1 MWIHYN
7 WLNAGEQRSSKLS
20 SIILKYI
27 KIKSL
32 LETKPNYV
40 NDMQDLHNI
49 QDVQGP
55 SDSRA
60 NHRMPHR
67 YLRALG
73 CRRDSAPSAAWKNG
87 SIIEIWAESAE
98 NALWRLVTP
107 CGIWPTDW
115 GLEMG
120 IGQSILISS
129 FSSLISLSLWGN
141 NGNHKGTGSTESC
154 PANLGQGMFWHVT
167 RSLGFVD
174 IGVASGAAL
183 YINSWHQLVSVY
195 LYVKSH
201 QQFDDLIR
209 SAPNKSSGGLATSAA
224 GACGDKLI
232 KREGLEGLAAG
243 GAGRLTRASH
253 DRRPLNSIA
262 NAIEGMLTHNSHDG
276 LSTHLKIDVKTMW
289 KSCPIS
295 K

>member
-1 MWIHYN
+1 MTCRTSTTSKTSRVQVTLERIIGCLIDICEHWDVAATAPPQ
-7 WLNAGEQRSSKLS
+7 LPEKTAPSSKS
-20 SIILKYI
+20 
-27 KIKSL
+27 
-32 LETKPNYV
+32 EPN
-40 NDMQDLHNI
+40 L
-49 QDVQGP
+49 
-55 SDSRA
+55 R
-60 NHRMPHR
+60 RMP
-67 YLRALG
+67 
-73 CRRDSAPSAAWKNG
+73 CD
-87 SIIEIWAESAE
+87 
-98 NALWRLVTP
+98 ALWHLANRLGTWN
-107 CGIWPTDW
+107 GHWPIYSD
-115 GLEMG
+115 L
-120 IGQSILISS
+120 IVLISD
-129 FSSLISLSLWGN
+129 LSLWGN

-174 IGVASGAAL
+174 IGVASGTAL

-195 LYVKSH
+195 LYVKRH

-276 LSTHLKIDVKTMW
+276 FSTHLKIDVKTMW